1 MVRKAILDLYMN
13 VKIRSQDE
21 IQYMSE
27 QLMEKERKKLSS
39 VDTLDIIDYIKQSV
53 EILMHM
59 RQEEFDVF
67 KQNWEA
73 QEKMRQAHIKQ
84 EKEKLKQAMRGNEKE
99 SPKSKLFEKV
109 KFDLLSEQSSVASL
123 TTLPKLDKQA

>member
-1 MVRKAILDLYMN
+1 
-13 VKIRSQDE
+13 
-21 IQYMSE
+21 
-27 QLMEKERKKLSS
+27 MEKERKKLNT

-59 RQEEFDVF
+59 RQEEFDMF

-73 QEKMRQAHIKQ
+73 QEKIKKSQ
-84 EKEKLKQAMRGNEKE
+84 IKEEKEKLKQAMMGNEKE
-99 SPKSKLFEKV
+99 ATKSKLFEKV

-123 TTLPKLDKQA
+123 TTQPKLDK